1 MKVDSIYFC
10 ISYGK
15 PESRSFHFDQPF
27 LGFENREFVLY
38 DQSIETEEEKDEK
51 SHYVYVSKKQPEAD
65 SLSDYYYET
74 CLEELK
80 ISQAEAA
87 LLDDEEEEKE

>member
-38 DQSIETEEEKDEK
+38 DQNIETEEEKEDK
-51 SHYVYVSKKQPEAD
+51 SHYVYVSKKLPEAD

-80 ISQAEAA
+80 ISQEEAA
-87 LLDDEEEEKE
+87 LLDDEEEDKE